1 MSSQLQVI
9 AHPEQVAP
17 VSWLWMKSH
26 FLFFPILILHN
37 LVNLSEELRA
47 LLRMPSRVILVGGNL
62 VSDSDFR
69 LCHKH

>member
-1 MSSQLQVI
+1 MSSQLQII
-9 AHPEQVAP
+9 ARPEQVAP

-37 LVNLSEELRA
+37 SLNLSEELRA
-47 LLRMPSRVILVGGNL
+47 LLKMPSRVILVGGNL